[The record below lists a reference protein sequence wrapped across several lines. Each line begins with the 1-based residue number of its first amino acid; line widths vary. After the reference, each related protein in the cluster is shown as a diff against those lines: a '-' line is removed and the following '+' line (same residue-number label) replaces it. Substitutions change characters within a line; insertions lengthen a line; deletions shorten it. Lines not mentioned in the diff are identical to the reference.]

1 MHVHKSKVHCDRP
14 KSAKTWIC
22 PYCNKSFKSDRGLRY
37 HKAIHKKAEEVQVSD
52 IAMASDEIVDEVV
65 EVQETQSLQDLGHDV
80 ENEILVVYVEE

>member
-1 MHVHKSKVHCDRP
+1 M
-14 KSAKTWIC
+14 
-22 PYCNKSFKSDRGLRY
+22 
-37 HKAIHKKAEEVQVSD
+37 QVSD